1 MEESLQSEYP
11 SLSFRHRTGI
21 EKREINEVLRN
32 IDPELG
38 QTLFVEDS
46 SIKPDGGIIEVK
58 DNNDNWGVVLV
69 SEAKYQGKDIDNIR
83 RGILVGKNKFVSH
96 NDKTIML
103 QAVSIY
109 TKEDGGHWH
118 KQEEWDVMLDIAKT
132 SLKVLASD
140 LFKQLTK

>member
-58 DNNDNWGVVLV
+58 DDNDNWWVVLV

-96 NDKTIML
+96 NDKTLML

-109 TKEDGGHWH
+109 TKGDGGHWNQ
-118 KQEEWDVMLDIAKT
+118 KDVCDVMLDIAKT
-132 SLKVLASD
+132 SLEVLASD